1 MSLPNRSSSASLEP
15 QQCSAGPADATADSP
30 TATLSALAR
39 PASGSSASTAQ
50 EELSDG
56 GSAEN
61 AAAEA
66 VAAEADAN
74 GVSIFMNEHYDGC
87 MDEDSPGKKKAS
99 GEESQ
104 G

>member
-74 GVSIFMNEHYDGC
+74 GVSKPPDGGRGAARFRLNAGLPRPRSD
-87 MDEDSPGKKKAS
+87 MRM
-99 GEESQ
+99 
-104 G
+104 